1 MANSVAE
8 SAPSYR
14 GLLALVIVLGVLIV
28 LGMGALIT
36 AAILRAGRPAA
47 AGEPYRAAIV
57 APGER
62 IESTQIDGN
71 RILLRL
77 SGPNG
82 EELVVVDAATGR
94 VIGRIA
100 VNAKP

>member
-1 MANSVAE
+1 
-8 SAPSYR
+8 
-14 GLLALVIVLGVLIV
+14 
-28 LGMGALIT
+28 MGALIT

-47 AGEPYRAAIV
+47 GEPYRAAIP

-77 SGPNG
+77 SGPDG